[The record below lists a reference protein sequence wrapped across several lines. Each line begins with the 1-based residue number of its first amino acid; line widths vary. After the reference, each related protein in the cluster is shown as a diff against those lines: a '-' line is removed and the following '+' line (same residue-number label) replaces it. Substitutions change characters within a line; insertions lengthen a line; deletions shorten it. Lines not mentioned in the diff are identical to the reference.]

1 MLNID
6 IDSGLRN
13 NAATMI
19 RGKLRI
25 KISVQGL
32 CGMKL

>member
-25 KISVQGL
+25 KSVFKA
-32 CGMKL
+32 CAA